1 MQVWVEKDLAIVKCR
16 YEEKEL
22 VKTIG
27 DFKFDK
33 SNSTWKFPVKKLVDI
48 IEKLRIEYSSETK
61 SIYDKLRLERQRIH
75 SLINTANEIKN
86 NIKPD
91 YYPNL
96 AFEQLDLS
104 KCYAHQ
110 KKAVQ
115 LAALFNS
122 YALFM
127 ETGTG
132 KTLVAIKLME
142 YWGVPAMVVAPL
154 STIESVWKRE
164 IEKWSELRS
173 TILWQNLKDFD
184 KNFDV
189 YLINYEQFKILS
201 SKSKIPI
208 EKKVQ
213 CLIIDES
220 SKMKNPQSQI
230 TKTILKYKNNIKYRL
245 VLSGTPSPN
254 SLLEFW
260 AQMEFINEDLL

>member
-1 MQVWVEKDLAIVKCR
+1 MQVWVEKDSAIIKCR

-22 VKTIG
+22 VKAIG

-33 SNSTWKFPVKKLVDI
+33 ASATWRFPVKKLVDI
-48 IEKLRIEYSSETK
+48 IEELRCEFSPETEAV
-61 SIYDKLRLERQRIH
+61 YQKLRLERQRLH
-75 SLINTANEIKN
+75 SLINIANKIKSGTFLN
-86 NIKPD
+86 QESLELNH
-91 YYPNL
+91 
-96 AFEQLDLS
+96 
-104 KCYAHQ
+104 CYNHQ
-110 KKAVQ
+110 KQAFH
-115 LAALFNS
+115 LASLFDS

-142 YWGVPAMVVAPL
+142 YWKVPAMVVAPL

-164 IEKWSELRS
+164 ISKWSNLTS
-173 TILWQNLKDFD
+173 TILWQNLKDFNED
-184 KNFDV
+184 YDV

-201 SKSKIPI
+201 SKSKTPI

-213 CLIIDES
+213 CLIVDES

-230 TKTILKYKNNIKYRL
+230 TKTILKYKNNIKHRL

-254 SLLEFW
+254 
-260 AQMEFINEDLL
+260 

>member
-1 MQVWVEKDLAIVKCR
+1 
-16 YEEKEL
+16 
-22 VKTIG
+22 
-27 DFKFDK
+27 
-33 SNSTWKFPVKKLVDI
+33 
-48 IEKLRIEYSSETK
+48 
-61 SIYDKLRLERQRIH
+61 
-75 SLINTANEIKN
+75 
-86 NIKPD
+86 
-91 YYPNL
+91 
-96 AFEQLDLS
+96 
-104 KCYAHQ
+104 
-110 KKAVQ
+110 
-115 LAALFNS
+115 
-122 YALFM
+122 M